1 MHAWSSG
8 SGGFGVSLPL
18 EELAEGKMLDY
29 WEFAQH
35 FGVIHL
41 QHAFVDLSP
50 AVFDARDVEQD
61 RRVLPERSLFDVEDE
76 LNSTVIHVTRLVLCD
91 SRL

>member
-18 EELAEGKMLDY
+18 EELSEREMLDN

-41 QHAFVDLSP
+41 QHALVDLSP

-61 RRVLPERSLFDVEDE
+61 GRVLPERTLFDVENE
-76 LNSTVIHVTRLVLCD
+76 LDCTVVHIA
-91 SRL
+91 